1 MYKYKATKMIADALD
16 NCAIEYEVENQA
28 DIERIFTGFRTNDI
42 RVLMAYLV
50 CGDNKVTV
58 QGIVPAW
65 HTPENK
71 RSAML
76 EMLNK
81 CNLMFDFAKIF
92 LDPDGDVALWYD
104 FTTECADF
112 GKAATEVFF
121 GLSKDIRSVS
131 LSIKEVL
138 NPEEAEKER
147 AKIAEELYTFLDQI
161 LGRGFLDAVPHEEQ
175 PE

>member
-16 NCAIEYEVENQA
+16 NRAIAYEVENQA

-121 GLSKDIRSVS
+121 GLSKDIRGVS

-147 AKIAEELYTFLDQI
+147 AKIAEELYTFLGQI

>member
-1 MYKYKATKMIADALD
+1 MGAASCICVDTAAIAQRQELALLAGFLVKRVTSKILRHD
-16 NCAIEYEVENQA
+16 PGIFGSVIPV
-28 DIERIFTGFRTNDI
+28 DIANRPCRMPDI
-42 RVLMAYLV
+42 IHTLV
-50 CGDNKVTV
+50 H
-58 QGIVPAW
+58 I
-65 HTPENK
+65 
-71 RSAML
+71 SL
-76 EMLNK
+76 
-81 CNLMFDFAKIF
+81 AKIF
-92 LDPDGDVALWYD
+92 LDPGGDVTLWYD

-138 NPEEAEKER
+138 NPEDVEKER